1 MTLNTIKNFE
11 RRWTALRK
19 LASAQLKDL
28 DKDRKQ
34 IATQIRQYKVKKDVA
49 RLKVAV
55 AQSKAVEKA
64 TEATKRFIAA
74 RDKMVKDATARGKRL
89 KKGKR

>member
-19 LASAQLKDL
+19 IASAQLKDL

-34 IATQIRQYKVKKDVA
+34 IAKQIKQYRVKKDVD

-55 AQSKAVEKA
+55 AQSKAVEAA
-64 TEATKRFIAA
+64 TEATRKFIAA
-74 RDKMVKDATARGKRL
+74 RDKMVKEATARGKKL
-89 KKGKR
+89 KKGRR

>member
-19 LASAQLKDL
+19 LASAQLKDF

-34 IATQIRQYKVKKDVA
+34 IARQIKQYKVKKDVT

-64 TEATKRFIAA
+64 TEATKKFIAA
-74 RDKMVKDATARGKRL
+74 RDKMVKEASASGKKL

>member
-11 RRWTALRK
+11 RRWMALRR

-34 IATQIRQYKVKKDVA
+34 IARQVKQYKVKKDVA

-64 TEATKRFIAA
+64 TQATKKFIAA
-74 RDKMVKDATARGKRL
+74 RDRMVREASASGRKA
-89 KKGKR
+89 KKGRR